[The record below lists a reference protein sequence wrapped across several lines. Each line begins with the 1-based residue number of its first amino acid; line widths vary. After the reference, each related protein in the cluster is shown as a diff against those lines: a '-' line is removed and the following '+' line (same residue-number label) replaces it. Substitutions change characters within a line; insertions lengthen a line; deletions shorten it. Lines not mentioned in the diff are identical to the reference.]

1 MEIYDIGKLI
11 KNLNP
16 VSGCTVGCNY
26 CYARGINKRF
36 KITPDFSVPQLME
49 QRFKRIATK
58 TPNTYL
64 MTSMSDF
71 SDWKSEW
78 RTMVFDIMNENPQHV
93 YLFLTKRPE
102 SIKFETNFNNVWM
115 GVTITAECDKGRI
128 QSLRENIKAKN
139 YFLTFEP
146 LFSEIGTLDLE
157 GIGWVVIGTETG
169 KRKGKINAEKSWVL
183 NIAKQAKAKNIPVFM
198 KGYLS
203 DIVGEENMIQEL
215 PKDFRKQIVL

>member
-1 MEIYDIGKLI
+1 MEICDIGKLI

-49 QRFKRIATK
+49 ERFKRIATK

-78 RTMVFDIMNENPQHV
+78 RTRVFHIMNENPQHV
-93 YLFLTKRPE
+93 YLFLTKCPE
-102 SIKFETNFNNVWM
+102 SINFETNFNNVWM
-115 GVTITAECDKGRI
+115 GVTITAECDKSRI

-139 YFLTFEP
+139 YFLAFEP
-146 LFSEIGTLDLE
+146 LFSELGTLDLE

-183 NIAKQAKAKNIPVFM
+183 NIAKQAKEKNIPVFM

>member
-1 MEIYDIGKLI
+1 
-11 KNLNP
+11 
-16 VSGCTVGCNY
+16 
-26 CYARGINKRF
+26 
-36 KITPDFSVPQLME
+36 
-49 QRFKRIATK
+49 
-58 TPNTYL
+58 
-64 MTSMSDF
+64 MS
-71 SDWKSEW
+71 
-78 RTMVFDIMNENPQHV
+78 NNPQHV

-102 SIKFETNFNNVWM
+102 AIEFETNLNNVWM
-115 GVTITAECDKGRI
+115 GVTITAECDKYRI
-128 QSLRENIKAKN
+128 QSMRKNIKANN
-139 YFLTFEP
+139 YFLGFEP

-198 KGYLS
+198 KGYLV